1 MEHHD
6 GLDQGALAHAQAVAL
21 VAWAAELH
29 VKAAETAAESLRLR
43 QAIRRE
49 RYRWRSR
56 ERGEDRQFDL

>member
-29 VKAAETAAESLRLR
+29 VKAAETAAESLR
-43 QAIRRE
+43 E